1 MNDKILVEREKRNKR
16 IAKLIRKYCDQTNPQ
31 YRKYN
36 GEMRQKIRMEL
47 WVNVIAP
54 YVKFKTSIDLIKMQE
69 ELNYKSCNLKT
80 GSTLIY
86 LVSSNTEKYRKVAKC
101 ITDLCKEA
109 RIVYIDICDEYGE
122 ESPIKKEEQE
132 KQKELENTEA
142 IEAIKNINKSIK
154 NIKNENKKLKEEIKK
169 CYTLIRILNL
179 DTYNWCNY
187 RVLTFL
193 INKLA
198 SNIGTK
204 EFLSNDVDIE
214 SYEEMNNYAWSLFE
228 RELLIRQK
236 IDLKYRV
243 AERGH
248 GDIRNYIDFNELPF
262 AISVIVGMLE
272 RREIDC
278 TEVIEKAKQH
288 KYSEDISSFKYIYKH

>member
-1 MNDKILVEREKRNKR
+1 MNDKILAEREKRNKR
-16 IAKLIRKYCDQTNPQ
+16 IAKLIRRYCEQTVTD
-31 YRKYN
+31 YKIFN
-36 GEMRQKIRMEL
+36 GESRKRIRMNL
-47 WVNVIAP
+47 WVNIIAP
-54 YVKFKTSIDLIKMQE
+54 YVKSKTSIDLIKMQE
-69 ELNYKSCNLKT
+69 ELNYKSCNLRT

-86 LVSSNTEKYRKVAKC
+86 LVSSNEEKYRKVAKC
-101 ITDLCKEA
+101 ITELCNEK
-109 RIVYIDICDEYGE
+109 RIIFIDICDEYGE
-122 ESPIKKEEQE
+122 EPPIEREEKI
-132 KQKELENTEA
+132 KQKELENTE
-142 IEAIKNINKSIK
+142 IIKNIDKSIED
-154 NIKNENKKLKEEIKK
+154 IKNENKKLKEEIKK

-187 RVLTFL
+187 RILIFL

-198 SNIGTK
+198 SNIKVK
-204 EFLSNDVDIE
+204 EFVENDVDVE

-236 IDLKYRV
+236 IDLKYRIV
-243 AERGH
+243 ERGH

-278 TEVIEKAKQH
+278 TKAIEKAKEH
-288 KYSEDISSFKYIYKH
+288 KYDEDISNFKYIYKH